1 MLKTITALMIGASLV
16 AGQAIAQNSALTPRV
31 GDRVG
36 SQADMSSEIVGMP
49 LSVLLIG
56 SIVAVVAYKA
66 LDDNPASN

>member
-36 SQADMSSEIVGMP
+36 SQADMSSEIAGIP

>member
-36 SQADMSSEIVGMP
+36 SQADMSSEIAGMP

>member
-1 MLKTITALMIGASLV
+1 MLKTITALMLGASLV

-36 SQADMSSEIVGMP
+36 SQADMSSEIAGMP

-66 LDDNPASN
+66 LDDKPASN

>member
-1 MLKTITALMIGASLV
+1 MLKTITALLIGASLV

-36 SQADMSSEIVGMP
+36 SQADMSSEIAGMP

-66 LDDNPASN
+66 LDDKPASN

>member
-16 AGQAIAQNSALTPRV
+16 AGQAIAQHSALTPRV

-36 SQADMSSEIVGMP
+36 SQADMSSEIAGMP

-66 LDDNPASN
+66 LDDNPDSN

>member
-1 MLKTITALMIGASLV
+1 MLKTITALMLGASLV

-36 SQADMSSEIVGMP
+36 SQADMSSEIAGIP

>member
-16 AGQAIAQNSALTPRV
+16 AGQAIAQNSTLTPRV

-36 SQADMSSEIVGMP
+36 SQADMSSEIAGMP